1 MTILNLDILENAHL
15 ERDPFHFVVAPGIV
29 SAETLEALN
38 RDYPEI
44 DKPANYPPEEL
55 SYGPTFRQLLDELNS
70 PKFRVAIEHKFGI
83 SLDGTLKTMTVRK
96 YSELSDGNIHTDHR
110 SKIITV
116 LLYFNPEWTQ
126 DSGKLRFLRSKN
138 DIESYV
144 QEVTPLGGTLLAFR
158 RSSNSFHGYKR
169 YVGERRMVQ
178 LNWVKSGKFAWY
190 SQRLARF
197 STQTGKRLSRLL

>member
-1 MTILNLDILENAHL
+1 MNILNLNALENAHL
-15 ERDPFHFVVAPGIV
+15 ECDPFHFLVAPGIV
-29 SAETLEALN
+29 SAETLKSLN

-44 DKPANYPPEEL
+44 DEPANYSPEEI
-55 SYGPTFRQLLDELNS
+55 SYGPAFKQLLDELNG
-70 PKFRVAIEHKFGI
+70 PEFRIAIEHKFDINLNGA
-83 SLDGTLKTMTVRK
+83 LKTITVRK
-96 YSELSDGNIHTDHR
+96 YSELSDGNIHTDHH

-116 LLYFNPEWTQ
+116 LLYFNPEWIQ
-126 DSGKLRFLRSKN
+126 ESGKLRFLRSKN

-158 RSSNSFHGYKR
+158 RSKNSFHGYKR

-190 SQRLARF
+190 SQQLARF

>member
-1 MTILNLDILENAHL
+1 MTILNLDALEKAHL
-15 ERDPFHFVVAPGIV
+15 ECDPFHFVVAPGVV
-29 SAETLEALN
+29 SAETLKSLN

-44 DKPANYPPEEL
+44 DKPANYSPEEL
-55 SYGPTFRQLLDELNS
+55 SYGPTFKQLLDELNS
-70 PKFRVAIEHKFGI
+70 SEFKVAIEHKFGI
-83 SLDGTLKTMTVRK
+83 NLNGALKTITVRK
-96 YSELSDGNIHTDHR
+96 YSELSDGNIHTDHH

-116 LLYFNPEWTQ
+116 LLYFNPEWIQ
-126 DSGKLRFLRSKN
+126 ESGKLRFLRSKN

-158 RSSNSFHGYKR
+158 RSKNSFHGYKR

-190 SQRLARF
+190 SQQLARVT
-197 STQTGKRLSRLL
+197 TQTGKRLSRLL

>member
-1 MTILNLDILENAHL
+1 MTILNLDALKNAHL
-15 ERDPFHFVVAPGIV
+15 KRDPFHFVVAPGV
-29 SAETLEALN
+29 VPVETLKSLN
-38 RDYPEI
+38 RDYPKI
-44 DKPANYPPEEL
+44 DKPANYPPAEL
-55 SYGPTFRQLLDELNS
+55 SYGPTFERLLGELNS
-70 PKFRVAIEHKFGI
+70 SEFRVAIEQKFDI
-83 SLDGTLKTMTVRK
+83 DLDGAPKTITVRK
-96 YSELSDGNIHTDHR
+96 YSELSDGNIHTDHY

-126 DSGKLRFLRSKN
+126 EGGKLRFLRSKN

-158 RSSNSFHGYKR
+158 RSNHSFHGYKR
-169 YVGERRMVQ
+169 CVGERRMVQ
-178 LNWVKSGKFAWY
+178 LSWVKPGKLAWY